1 MAVVTVPDSRPLA
14 TPKQV
19 ATTLFNRW
27 GIGQKGKDN
36 GVLFLVSL
44 GDRRVEIE
52 TGYGVESM
60 LPDARIGQII
70 RQRITPQFKT
80 GNFDAGTLLG
90 TEAIVQVLRTQG
102 NTLNA
107 SSASSELVENWLVPG
122 VLSIVLLVLIVFGFL
137 PLYPEFCKNLVA
149 SLQGLVGLVAVRGL
163 GQSVKLQPR
172 QSSRVK
178 AWNLRFE
185 TIGSMRCA
193 VCGGRLEPVASDAVE
208 QTLRPNEKIGLAI
221 GSLQFRGWR
230 CNQCAPEAMHLR
242 IYESTSNKFEYCP
255 TCHELA
261 FIKGDPYFVPSN
273 SPDGPGLLILTRYCV
288 NCGYSTE
295 DRRLVPPGGG
305 SSGDGSDWGGSASG
319 GGSGYSGGGD
329 FGGGSSG
336 GGGAGGDW

>member
-1 MAVVTVPDSRPLA
+1 
-14 TPKQV
+14 
-19 ATTLFNRW
+19 
-27 GIGQKGKDN
+27 
-36 GVLFLVSL
+36 
-44 GDRRVEIE
+44 
-52 TGYGVESM
+52 M

-137 PLYPEFCKNLVA
+137 PLYPEFCNNLVA

-172 QSSRVK
+172 QSSRDK

-208 QTLRPNEKIGLAI
+208 QTLRPNEK
-221 GSLQFRGWR
+221 
-230 CNQCAPEAMHLR
+230 
-242 IYESTSNKFEYCP
+242 
-255 TCHELA
+255 
-261 FIKGDPYFVPSN
+261 
-273 SPDGPGLLILTRYCV
+273 
-288 NCGYSTE
+288 
-295 DRRLVPPGGG
+295 
-305 SSGDGSDWGGSASG
+305 SA
-319 GGSGYSGGGD
+319 
-329 FGGGSSG
+329 
-336 GGGAGGDW
+336 